1 MYIINGHDGGHIS
14 PNISLWYGYYVFIPI
29 IEFLNLMRNRLNN
42 VFLKARYFIRRMAC
56 WVIHPRNFTSDTDR
70 SYIIIDHLFCDKNW
84 AVLLPSANGV
94 CVASYYIRSFVA
106 PGCTS
111 STRMDSIVIT

>member
-1 MYIINGHDGGHIS
+1 MVRLLRLHSSNLL
-14 PNISLWYGYYVFIPI
+14 PE
-29 IEFLNLMRNRLNN
+29 IEFLNLMRNRLNY
-42 VFLKARYFIRRMAC
+42 VFLKTRYFIRRMAC
-56 WVIHPRNFTSDTDR
+56 WVIHPRNFTSDSDR
-70 SYIIIDHLFCDKNW
+70 SCIIIDHLFCDKNW